1 VFALHDRLGPGDIA
15 CHGDLVLIFKGVAQP
30 VTGVLFVVDDEDN
43 FFQAGLFPSATFFLS
58 RRKPQGNPQVAQ
70 PTRFGL
76 P

>member
-1 VFALHDRLGPGDIA
+1 
-15 CHGDLVLIFKGVAQP
+15 LIFEGVAQP